1 MNVNEAINYAK
12 SKNLDTIE
20 ALLIL
25 ELILKTRKE
34 LIFAN
39 IKKSLTKREKKLLFD
54 QIDRIGK
61 GTPIHYILQKK
72 EFMGIEFSL
81 NRHVLIPRFDTECL
95 VEEALIQIQQNGFK
109 KILDLCCGSGC
120 IGLSIAYLTKKT
132 VILSD
137 ISIKALQIASK
148 NTKKLKLEKFVE
160 IIHSNLLKCVKV
172 KLDIIITN
180 PPYLNKEELK
190 IKNKIKKEPTKA
202 LLGFGKDGLNI
213 SRKILSQAKDKLNP
227 NGLIII
233 ESAPWQ
239 MNSLKDFAI
248 KKGFIHLKTIYDLEK
263 RARALVLGKRA

>member
-12 SKNLDTIE
+12 NKNLDSIE

-34 LIFAN
+34 LIIAN
-39 IKKSLTKREKKLLFD
+39 IKKSLTKREKKLFFN
-54 QIDRIGK
+54 QIDKIKK
-61 GTPIHYILQKK
+61 GTPIHYILKKK

-81 NRHVLIPRFDTECL
+81 NKHVLIPRFDTECL
-95 VEEALIQIQQNGFK
+95 VEEALIQIQKNGFE

-120 IGLSIAYLTKKT
+120 IGLSIAHYMKKK

-137 ISIKALQIASK
+137 ISIKALQIATK

-160 IIHSNLLKCVKV
+160 IIRSNLLNCIKER
-172 KLDIIITN
+172 LDIIITN
-180 PPYLNKEELK
+180 PPYLNKEELE
-190 IKNKIKKEPTKA
+190 IKNKIIKEPAKA

-213 SRKILSQAKDKLNP
+213 SRKILNLAKEKLNP
-227 NGLIII
+227 NGIIII

-239 MNSLKDFAI
+239 IESLKDFAI
-248 KKGFIHLKTIYDLEK
+248 KKGFSHLKTIYDLEK
-263 RARALVLGKRA
+263 RARALVLGQIA